1 VFGIKLVFIFASS
14 NNEKQVIMKTSNT
27 VNQSNVKAMKC
38 HIYRM
43 LGFFCASSQLLDA
56 IESAMSHFN
65 YENEAVESVVFQ
77 YCLEM
82 GNLTIQEM

>member
-1 VFGIKLVFIFASS
+1 
-14 NNEKQVIMKTSNT
+14 MKAQNT

-65 YENEAVESVVFQ
+65 YENESVESVDFQ

-82 GNLTIQEM
+82 GNSTIQEM